1 MRTVARLVPIER
13 AEIDARRVAALIR
26 DMGQPS
32 AERLFGRALDEIEDQ
47 LRAADRAIAQGNLR
61 GAAKAL
67 RQIVP
72 IAGAVGLSGIA
83 RVATMSAKTAEAGDG
98 PALAATLS
106 RIDRLSHAAV
116 RAIGDAWAARL

>member
-1 MRTVARLVPIER
+1 MGTVTRLLPAER
-13 AEIDARRVAALIR
+13 AEIDARRVNALIR

-32 AERLFGRALDEIEDQ
+32 AERLFGRALDEIEDR
-47 LRAADRAIAQGNLR
+47 LKAADCAIAAGKLPT
-61 GAAKAL
+61 AAKAL

-83 RVATMSAKTAEAGDG
+83 RVATMSAKAAEAGDG
-98 PALAATLS
+98 PALAATLC

-116 RAIGDAWAARL
+116 RAIGEAWAARL